1 MPWRLRLDGGSGMS
15 DKEILIKGLAQLGVV
30 LADAA
35 QQQLLDYIALLQ
47 KWNKVHNLISRKESD
62 NLVVRHLLDSL
73 VALPYINGS
82 RVVDVGSGAGLPGI
96 PLAIACPQ
104 CRFTLLDCNSKKAR
118 FRNQAAIE
126 LGLKNV
132 TVVDARAE
140 KFYPEQGFDS
150 VISRAFATIAD
161 MLAVAG
167 HLAAPGGQF
176 LAMKGVYPE
185 QELAELPGGYQLEA
199 VHPLGVPL
207 LGAER
212 HLVVVTRTKD

>member
-1 MPWRLRLDGGSGMS
+1 MS
-15 DKEILIKGLAQLGVV
+15 DKCLLIKGLAQLDLL

-35 QQQLLDYIALLQ
+35 QQQLLDYLALLQ
-47 KWNKVHNLISRKESD
+47 KWNKVYNLISRKESD
-62 NLVVRHLLDSL
+62 KLVVRHLLDSL
-73 VALPYINGS
+73 SVLPYINGS
-82 RVVDVGSGAGLPGI
+82 RVVDVGSGAGLPGM
-96 PLAIACPQ
+96 PLAIASPQ
-104 CRFTLLDCNSKKAR
+104 CHFTLLDCNSKKAS
-118 FRNQAAIE
+118 FRNQAVIE

-140 KFYPEQGFDS
+140 KFRSEQGFDS

-185 QELAELPGGYQLEA
+185 QELAELPEDYQLEA
-199 VHPLGVPL
+199 VRSLDVPF

-212 HLVVVTRTKD
+212 HLAVVTRIED

>member
-1 MPWRLRLDGGSGMS
+1 MS
-15 DKEILIKGLAQLGVV
+15 EKDVLIKGLAQLDLD

-35 QQQLLDYIALLQ
+35 QQQLLDYLALLQ

-73 VALPYINGS
+73 VALPYIKGS

-104 CRFTLLDCNSKKAR
+104 CHFTLLDCNSKKAR
-118 FRNQAAIE
+118 FRNQAVIE
-126 LGLKNV
+126 LGLRNV

-140 KFYPEQGFDS
+140 EYRPEQGFDS

-167 HLAAPGGQF
+167 HLAVPGGRF
-176 LAMKGVYPE
+176 LALKGIYPE
-185 QELAELPGGYQLEA
+185 QELAELPDGYRLDV
-199 VHPLGVPL
+199 VHPLDVPF

-212 HLVVVTRTKD
+212 HLVIVARVKDD

>member
-1 MPWRLRLDGGSGMS
+1 MS
-15 DKEILIKGLAQLGVV
+15 DKDLLIKGLAQLDLN

-35 QQQLLDYIALLQ
+35 QQQLLDYLALLQ
-47 KWNKVHNLISRKESD
+47 KWNKVYNLISRKECD

-82 RVVDVGSGAGLPGI
+82 RIVDVGSGAGLPGI

-104 CRFTLLDCNSKKAR
+104 CHFTLLDCNSKKAR

-140 KFYPEQGFDS
+140 EFHPEQGFDS

-167 HLAAPGGQF
+167 HLAASGGQF
-176 LAMKGVYPE
+176 LALKGVYPE
-185 QELAELPGGYQLEA
+185 QELAELPHGYRLQA
-199 VHPLGVPL
+199 VHPLDVPF

-212 HLVVVTRTKD
+212 HLAIVARAEDD

>member
-1 MPWRLRLDGGSGMS
+1 MS
-15 DKEILIKGLAQLGVV
+15 DKELLIKGLTQLG
-30 LADAA
+30 LDLPEAA
-35 QQQLLDYIALLQ
+35 QQQLLDYLALLQ
-47 KWNKVHNLISRKESD
+47 KWNKVYNLISRKESD

-82 RVVDVGSGAGLPGI
+82 RVVDVGTGAGLPGI

-104 CRFTLLDCNSKKAR
+104 CHFTLLDCNSKKAR
-118 FRNQAAIE
+118 FRNQAVIE

-140 KFYPEQGFDS
+140 AYRPEQGFDS

-167 HLAAPGGQF
+167 HLAAPGGRF
-176 LAMKGVYPE
+176 LALKGVYPE
-185 QELAELPGGYQLEA
+185 QELSELPDGYRLQE
-199 VHPLGVPL
+199 VHPLDVPF

-212 HLVVVTRTKD
+212 HLAIVARVEDD

>member
-1 MPWRLRLDGGSGMS
+1 MS
-15 DKEILIKGLAQLGVV
+15 DKDVLIKGLAQLG
-30 LADAA
+30 LELPESAR
-35 QQQLLDYIALLQ
+35 QQLLDYLALLQ
-47 KWNKVHNLISRKESD
+47 KWNKVYNLISRKESD
-62 NLVVRHLLDSL
+62 NLVARHLLDSL
-73 VALPYINGS
+73 SVLPYINGS
-82 RVVDVGSGAGLPGI
+82 RVVDVGSGAGLPGL

-104 CRFTLLDCNSKKAR
+104 CHFTLLDCNSKKAR
-118 FRNQAAIE
+118 FRSQAVIE

-140 KFYPEQGFDS
+140 EYRPEQGFDS

-167 HLAAPGGQF
+167 HLAAPGGRF

-185 QELAELPGGYQLEA
+185 QELAELPADYRLEV
-199 VHPLGVPL
+199 VHSLDVPF

-212 HLVVVTRTKD
+212 HLAIVARAEE

>member
-1 MPWRLRLDGGSGMS
+1 MN
-15 DKEILIKGLAQLGVV
+15 DKDLLIKGLAQLGLDLSDV
-30 LADAA
+30 A
-35 QQQLLDYIALLQ
+35 QQQLLDYLALLL

-73 VALPYINGS
+73 VALPYIKGS

-104 CRFTLLDCNSKKAR
+104 CHFTLLDCNSKKAR
-118 FRNQAAIE
+118 FRNQAVIE

-140 KFYPEQGFDS
+140 EYLPDQGFDS

-167 HLAAPGGQF
+167 HLAAPGGRF
-176 LAMKGVYPE
+176 LALKGVYPE
-185 QELAELPGGYQLEA
+185 QELAELPGGYRLDV
-199 VHPLGVPL
+199 VHPLDVPF

-212 HLVVVTRTKD
+212 HLAIVARVKDD